1 MPSRILFRCCDIA
14 RPAPRRGLGAA
25 LAGCLILLTGCID
38 VPSLDA
44 RISEED
50 ADAAYPQLVPSERIL
65 EAAEA
70 GTLGPETQETL
81 EDRVSA
87 LSQRADGLRGSGLD
101 DATRARMQAG
111 VTLPRP

>member
-1 MPSRILFRCCDIA
+1 MPSRILFCCYDDA

-25 LAGCLILLTGCID
+25 LAGCLLLLAGCID

-50 ADAAYPQLVPSERIL
+50 ADAAYPQLVPAERIL

-70 GTLGPETQETL
+70 GALGPETRETL